1 MNFGNNFPL
10 PFWSRLGV
18 DLRKGIIR
26 QQSENRWAK
35 FPELTTGKQV
45 RNHSFCCTLLVSL
58 AVSVVVPVVS
68 DVRTYLQAKVLK
80 HPSVVRESN
89 SRYWKKPPS
98 SLYNFIP
105 ESPKS
110 SRSSVCLVCCVNFVT
125 QTPSHHFTLDA
136 WAGPMPELQW
146 DKKWATEKN
155 FFQIISAKIHF
166 KLSELWLWG
175 KLFFVSLEASKSTT
189 FSSFCAVLRL

>member
-68 DVRTYLQAKVLK
+68 DVRTYLLRATAKVLK
-80 HPSVVRESN
+80 HPIRRPRVQLALLEEAAKFTS
-89 SRYWKKPPS
+89 
-98 SLYNFIP
+98 YNFIP

-166 KLSELWLWG
+166 KFSEPWLWG
-175 KLFFVSLEASKSTT
+175 KVFLVSLEASK
-189 FSSFCAVLRL
+189 V